1 VLLRGALFGAV
12 LVHLVMPIL
21 AWAATP
27 GERARQIGLWLVSAT
42 TAAIALY
49 PRALLLPVLNSI
61 EAFTAVAGIISFVLL
76 VGLTVTAAHL
86 ISATLELGREV
97 VFALRPAARFVRSV
111 GAVALGL
118 LPAVGLLVASERIAW
133 VDPPL
138 SLSASTF
145 GAVVLL
151 GLSVPAV
158 RRLLDPVEPTTEQGA
173 ALARRLAFASLVF
186 ALVLCLRLADEAL
199 PSGVWAA
206 TVTVELGPGATA
218 AERTVA
224 EEYLRLAET
233 RSGLRGNGERFV
245 VRFGAGE
252 VDAPSN
258 STTRF
263 LADGRILVLLNTG
276 LADDRRRNLLLN
288 HFGSDLFWIRIG
300 YVDPTI
306 RRGFSYWIADNSRNP
321 FVRGLAS
328 GASPVA
334 ACAALPQI
342 DFGAP
347 DEVFD
352 SADASLPFVLAE
364 RERGL
369 RGAQQLLFEILDAS
383 EEESE
388 FIDRIEAGCDTFLA
402 TYAAPPELVIE
413 APAGRSDLANDAVA
427 AAALAEAKAR
437 SGLDAYG
444 AQFVVRYGTPPPG
457 QRGFVE
463 SPERGR
469 FVITLIPTM
478 PVEERRT
485 SLVGLFVVEFIQQHY
500 GGDNAMLLSGYSNWA
515 ARDQSNP
522 FVGRGSGGFT
532 AKGACDYLPQ
542 ADFVTARSV
551 GATWLSALPFILA
564 ERRGGVAAAQEL
576 FTELL
581 AARPIDVVAWRARVG
596 AECQRFLST
605 G

>member
-1 VLLRGALFGAV
+1 MLLRGALFGAV
-12 LVHLVMPIL
+12 LVHLVIPIL
-21 AWAATP
+21 AWPAAP

-76 VGLTVTAAHL
+76 VGLTVTVGHL
-86 ISATLELGREV
+86 FIATLELGREV
-97 VFALRPAARFVRSV
+97 VLARRPAARFLRSI
-111 GAVALGL
+111 GAVTLGL
-118 LPAVGLLVASERIAW
+118 VPAVGLLVSSERMAW

-145 GAVVLL
+145 GVVMLL
-151 GLSVPAV
+151 GVSVPVV
-158 RRLLDPVEPTTEQGA
+158 RRLLDPVDPTAERGA
-173 ALARRLAFASLVF
+173 MLAMRLGFASLVF
-186 ALVLCLRLADEAL
+186 AVVLCLRFADAVL
-199 PSGVWAA
+199 PYGVWAA

-218 AERTVA
+218 ADRTVA
-224 EEYLRLAET
+224 DEYLRLAET

-245 VRFGAGE
+245 VRFGADE
-252 VDAPSN
+252 VDAPNN

-276 LADDRRRNLLLN
+276 LADDRRRNLMLN
-288 HFGSDLFWIRIG
+288 HFGSDLFSIRIG

-306 RRGFSYWIADNSRNP
+306 RRGFAYWVADNSRNP
-321 FVRGLAS
+321 FVRGTAS
-328 GASPVA
+328 GASPIA
-334 ACAALPQI
+334 ACAALPHI

-364 RERGL
+364 RQRGL
-369 RGAQQLLFEILDAS
+369 RGAQQLLFEILDAF

-388 FIDRIEAGCDTFLA
+388 FIDRIEAGCDAFLS

-413 APAGRSDLANDAVA
+413 APAGRSDLANDVVP

-444 AQFVVRYGTPPPG
+444 AQFVVRYATPPGG

-478 PVEERRT
+478 PMEERRS

-500 GGDNAMLLSGYSNWA
+500 GGDNEMLLSGYSNWA
-515 ARDQSNP
+515 SRDAANP
-522 FVGRGSGGFT
+522 FVGRGSGSLT

-564 ERRGGVAAAQEL
+564 ERRGGVAAAHEL
-576 FTELL
+576 FAEFL
-581 AARPIDVVAWRARVG
+581 AERPIDVAAWRARVG
-596 AECQRFLST
+596 ADCRLFLST